1 MDSAVWLDVMCCPR
15 CHGAL
20 TENRRILCST
30 CGEVG
35 RRVSRT
41 VVDFLQTPCENAEAV
56 NAWSDEFV
64 LGLPVLFEQYLT
76 ADKRGAGFDSSAL
89 RIHGLVGSGGRL
101 TPLGDLLKYQIYDAY
116 RWNVGRKGL
125 DGVLE
130 LSAIGST
137 VRILDVGTG
146 ACQTLRLLEPDRPV
160 TLFGVDI
167 DLTPLVVGGRL
178 ALNEGID
185 LALARASAT
194 AMPYRDGAFDLLIS
208 RVALNYMHQ
217 QTALAEMSRVL
228 RPGGFLFCRVENIWF
243 DLWKLKRPR
252 SAKALLA
259 GLRNLGWGGLH
270 AATGWQPI
278 PGDRYRGNRT
288 FVSTHRMRLILA
300 KLGCEIL
307 HAEPSHGSPTIAG
320 RHDQLT
326 FVARKRHALS
336 ETRAGSLYLGHSA
349 SQSDERDS

>member
-1 MDSAVWLDVMCCPR
+1 MDSAVWLDVMRCPR

-20 TENRRILCST
+20 TEDRRIRCST

-35 RRVSRT
+35 RRVSRS
-41 VVDFLQTPCENAEAV
+41 VVDFLQTPCENAEAI
-56 NAWSDEFV
+56 NGWSDEFV
-64 LGLPVLFEQYLT
+64 LGLPALFEQYLA

-89 RIHGLVGSGGRL
+89 RIHGLVGTDGRL
-101 TPLGDLLKYQIYDAY
+101 TPLGDHLKYQIYDAY
-116 RWNVGRKGL
+116 RSNVGRRGL

-130 LSAIGST
+130 LSAIGPE
-137 VRILDVGTG
+137 VRILDVGCG
-146 ACQTLRLLEPDRPV
+146 AGQTLRLLEPDRPV

-167 DLTPLVVGGRL
+167 DLPPLVVGGRL
-178 ALNEGID
+178 ALNEGVD

-243 DLWKLKRPR
+243 DRWMLERSR

-259 GLRNLGWGGLH
+259 NLRNLAFGVLC

-278 PGDRYRGNRT
+278 PGDRYRGSRA
-288 FVSTHRMRLILA
+288 FVSAHRMRLSLV

-307 HAEPSHGSPTIAG
+307 RAEPSCGSPTIAG
-320 RHDQLT
+320 RHTLLT
-326 FVARKRHALS
+326 VVARKR
-336 ETRAGSLYLGHSA
+336 
-349 SQSDERDS
+349 QSNGQDP